1 MSSNTEKKSGINK
14 ILWGSISAVI
24 IVAVIGFFIYQ
35 GLNSDNKA
43 DKNTSSNISSEVSEI
58 AEVSFQMTVT
68 VEGEKV
74 LFDKE
79 LKAEEGETLLEVMKD
94 SFAAGNYSL
103 VESDG
108 MITELCG
115 EAQDAAAN
123 KYWMYTVNGE
133 YASVG
138 AAEYLPKE
146 GDKVV
151 FDLQVVQ
158 F

>member
-1 MSSNTEKKSGINK
+1 MSNKTEKKSGINK

-24 IVAVIGFFIYQ
+24 VAAVIGFFIYQ
-35 GLNSDNKA
+35 GLNSNDNANK
-43 DKNTSSNISSEVSEI
+43 DVSSNISSDVSDVS
-58 AEVSFQMTVT
+58 EVSFQMTVT
-68 VEGEKV
+68 VEGNEV

-79 LKAEEGETLLEVMKD
+79 LKAEEGETLLEAMKE
-94 SFAAGNYSL
+94 SFAAENYSL

-115 EAQDAAAN
+115 QAQDAAAN

-158 F
+158 Y

>member
-1 MSSNTEKKSGINK
+1 MSNNTEKKIGINK
-14 ILWGSISAVI
+14 ILWRSISAAIV
-24 IVAVIGFFIYQ
+24 VAVIGFFIYQ
-35 GLNSDNKA
+35 GLNSDNNA
-43 DKNTSSNISSEVSEI
+43 DENTSSNISSEVSET
-58 AEVSFQMTVT
+58 AEVSFKMTVT
-68 VEGEKV
+68 VEGETV

-79 LKAEEGETLLEVMKD
+79 LKAEEGETLLEVMKE
-94 SFAAGNYSL
+94 SFADGNYSL